1 MRRRNGMERIYLAY
15 GSNLSRHQMAYR
27 CPDAECIGT
36 ASIKDYRLLYK
47 GSMSSAYLTIKRCR
61 GHEVP
66 VGVWKVTEDDEKSL
80 DRYEGY
86 PRFYYKKDIELEV
99 LRNDGGREVME
110 CFVYIMDEDRIPA
123 LPSSEYLHTC
133 LEGYRDFG
141 FDVRYLDEAYGYTAR
156 KARRHEEGLYR
167 RVRRKDD

>member
-1 MRRRNGMERIYLAY
+1 MERIYLAY
-15 GSNLSRHQMAYR
+15 GSNLSRRQMAYR

-86 PRFYYKKDIELEV
+86 PRFYYKKEV
-99 LRNDGGREVME
+99 IIPGDKTA
-110 CFVYIMDEDRIPA
+110 FIYIMDERLGVKGTSRHYYDVCA
-123 LPSSEYLHTC
+123 Q
-133 LEGYRDFG
+133 GYKDFG
-141 FDVRYLDEAYGYTAR
+141 LDEKYLKDAL
-156 KARRHEEGLYR
+156 KKSLEECGR
-167 RVRRKDD
+167 

>member
-1 MRRRNGMERIYLAY
+1 MERIYLAY
-15 GSNLSRHQMAYR
+15 GSNLSRRQMAYR
-27 CPDAECIGT
+27 CPEAECIGT

-86 PRFYYKKDIELEV
+86 PRFYYKKEV
-99 LRNDGGREVME
+99 IIPGDKTA
-110 CFVYIMDEDRIPA
+110 FIYIMDERLGVKGTSRHYYDVCA
-123 LPSSEYLHTC
+123 Q
-133 LEGYRDFG
+133 GYKDFC
-141 FDVRYLDEAYGYTAR
+141 LDEKYLKDAL
-156 KARRHEEGLYR
+156 KKSLEECGR
-167 RVRRKDD
+167 

>member
-1 MRRRNGMERIYLAY
+1 MERIYLAY
-15 GSNLSRHQMAYR
+15 GSNLNRHQMAYR

-86 PRFYYKKDIELEV
+86 PRFYYKKEV
-99 LRNDGGREVME
+99 IIPGDKTA
-110 CFVYIMDEDRIPA
+110 FIYIMDERLGVKGTSRQYYDI
-123 LPSSEYLHTC
+123 C
-133 LEGYRDFG
+133 CKGYEDFG
-141 FDVRYLDEAYGYTAR
+141 LDLQYINDALKR
-156 KARRHEEGLYR
+156 SLEEMER
-167 RVRRKDD
+167 